1 MKKIIDSIFNRLRK
15 KNHTRKQAIE
25 ILEIKRHL
33 DITYK
38 KGSKP
43 YIRHF
48 ITHEEDPFE
57 EQEILNQINWMKQV
71 RTLPPVNNKNTELKP
86 KFTDPIT
93 GEELK
98 FDSNNNELLF

>member
-15 KNHTRKQAIE
+15 KNDIRKQAIE

-38 KGSKP
+38 KGDKSH
-43 YIRHF
+43 IRHF
-48 ITHEEDPFE
+48 ITHEQDPFE
-57 EQEILNQINWMKQV
+57 EQEILNQINWMKHV
-71 RTLPPVNNKNTELKP
+71 RTLPTVNNKNIELKP
-86 KFTDPIT
+86 KFTDPMT

-98 FDSNNNELLF
+98 IDNNNELLF